1 MDAANNCKPI
11 EIAFISRYYC
21 HQWMSF
27 LRWTRHYSFSEDCG
41 CWVNNFKFVTWR
53 RRFDNDN
60 CQAESITENNRNGKG
75 RETAS
80 FRVRCLSCHSSPS
93 FSKIVNHRHARL
105 KEKVYDS
112 FDLIL
117 INDQLIDSM
126 RKEEKNERAVV
137 ITMDH
142 SFEKL
147 SKLPLL
153 SIRSSPSNLAI
164 TGNFPEIENSTVA

>member
-1 MDAANNCKPI
+1 M
-11 EIAFISRYYC
+11 
-21 HQWMSF
+21 
-27 LRWTRHYSFSEDCG
+27 
-41 CWVNNFKFVTWR
+41 
-53 RRFDNDN
+53 
-60 CQAESITENNRNGKG
+60 
-75 RETAS
+75 
-80 FRVRCLSCHSSPS
+80 
-93 FSKIVNHRHARL
+93 NHRHARL